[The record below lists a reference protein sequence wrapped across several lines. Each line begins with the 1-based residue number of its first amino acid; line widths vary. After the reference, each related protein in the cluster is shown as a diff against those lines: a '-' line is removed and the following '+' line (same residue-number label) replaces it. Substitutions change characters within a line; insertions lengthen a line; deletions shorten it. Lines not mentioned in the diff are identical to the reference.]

1 MHVSR
6 ESNIRD
12 GQLGF
17 ELTICPPFK
26 ECLSSTILPPEAD
39 TTDLVKLGQQS
50 KVISS
55 IHYNHHYERSAILH
69 QATVYTSR
77 ILEDI
82 DALIHTYLIT
92 VNKI

>member
-1 MHVSR
+1 MSR
-6 ESNIRD
+6 VNTFRD
-12 GQLGF
+12 GQLGS

-26 ECLSSTILPPEAD
+26 ECLSSTSPSAGSGQ
-39 TTDLVKLGQQS
+39 TDLVKLGQQS